1 MIGEVIGTISY
12 LNALLMNVD
21 RVYFV
26 GRVTLLES
34 VKKGI
39 DKRLSL
45 ANISGI
51 YKENREFGN
60 ALGAIAYAKENN

>member
-1 MIGEVIGTISY
+1 MGTSSE
-12 LNALLMNVD
+12 
-21 RVYFV
+21 V
-26 GRVTLLES
+26 GRPNFRQRNLRI

-51 YKENREFGN
+51 YKANREFGN

>member
-1 MIGEVIGTISY
+1 
-12 LNALLMNVD
+12 MNVD

-26 GRVTLLES
+26 GRVTLMES

-45 ANISGI
+45 ANITGI

-60 ALGAIAYAKENN
+60 ALGAIAYANENN

>member
-1 MIGEVIGTISY
+1 
-12 LNALLMNVD
+12 VD

-39 DKRLSL
+39 NKRLSL

-51 YKENREFGN
+51 YKEKREFGN
-60 ALGAIAYAKENN
+60 ALGAIAFANENN